1 MASYFFKRAV
11 LFSTLS
17 SIETSMEKFSAIVFF
32 IFEQIEQPFPKN
44 GDGVKIGEDAKCGAG
59 RKSNTQNAK
68 LPQYTIKIK
77 RTGGGGLKK

>member
-17 SIETSMEKFSAIVFF
+17 PIETSMEKFSAIVFF
-32 IFEQIEQPFPKN
+32 YFWIDWNAVSKN

-59 RKSNTQNAK
+59 AGAK
-68 LPQYTIKIK
+68 VKHPKCEISTV
-77 RTGGGGLKK
+77 